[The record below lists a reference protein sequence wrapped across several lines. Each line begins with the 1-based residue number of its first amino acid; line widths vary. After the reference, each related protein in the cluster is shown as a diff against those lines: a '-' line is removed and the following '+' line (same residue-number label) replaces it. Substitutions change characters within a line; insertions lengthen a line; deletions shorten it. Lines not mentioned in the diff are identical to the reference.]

1 MKTLKT
7 VTKVVTLSLIT
18 VTMASANKPTN
29 FNPACEVELGSIE
42 TIYQTMSTSQLQ
54 REVERHS
61 KNDEVTFEMGI
72 ELMKRWTN
80 S

>member
-7 VTKVVTLSLIT
+7 VTKIITLSLMT

-29 FNPACEVELGSIE
+29 FNPACEVGLASIE

-54 REVERHS
+54 RAVERHS
-61 KNDEVTFEMGI
+61 KNDEVTFNMGI